1 MTFSLGVDTRSLTQR
16 IRERGTMMGYVVGT
30 NEGRS
35 LSEKENFEDPNRTNL
50 VKEVSIKVSKC
61 TCICCMKYFYL

>member
-1 MTFSLGVDTRSLTQR
+1 
-16 IRERGTMMGYVVGT
+16 MMGYVVGT
-30 NEGRS
+30 NEGRG

-61 TCICCMKYFYL
+61 TCMLYFFVARHYFYFVYCA

>member
-1 MTFSLGVDTRSLTQR
+1 
-16 IRERGTMMGYVVGT
+16 MMGYVVGT

-61 TCICCMKYFYL
+61 TCICCMKYFYLELYTVHARA

>member
-30 NEGRS
+30 NEGRG

-50 VKEVSIKVSKC
+50 VKEVSIKVSK
-61 TCICCMKYFYL
+61 